1 MNRRFVSAALLAALL
16 TGCSPV
22 VRTHGNKVD
31 ADRLAQ
37 IRPGVSRQADVV
49 ALLGTPSAE
58 GTFDP
63 NAWYYVSQRTEQR
76 AFLAPD
82 VVERTVVRVIF
93 DPATGTVQRVEAVD
107 PETATAVAPVSRV
120 TPTAGH
126 DLTFMEQVIGNVGR
140 FSKKD
145 NAGGH

>member
-1 MNRRFVSAALLAALL
+1 MNPRFASVSLLALLLA
-16 TGCSPV
+16 GCSPV
-22 VRTHGNKVD
+22 VRTHGNLVD

-37 IRPGVSRQADVV
+37 IRPGVSRQADVA

-63 NAWYYVSQRTEQR
+63 NTWYYVSQRTEQR

-82 VVERTVVRVIF
+82 VVARTVVRVTF

-107 PETATAVAPVSRV
+107 PDTMDAVAPVSRT

-126 DLTFMEQVIGNVGR
+126 DLTFLEQVIGNVGR

-145 NAGGH
+145 E